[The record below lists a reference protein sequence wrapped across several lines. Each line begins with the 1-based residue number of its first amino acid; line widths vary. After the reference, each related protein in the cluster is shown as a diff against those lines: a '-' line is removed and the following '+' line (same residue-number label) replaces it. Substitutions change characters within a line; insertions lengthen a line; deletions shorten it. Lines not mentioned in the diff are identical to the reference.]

1 MSISY
6 KFKQLSSQYNIV
18 IDNTIPVIDHEQTY
32 ISVTE
37 PVNETGIVIQAVAYL
52 SEDTNQAEV
61 YLAGHTIQLFKEDS
75 QKWIGSLILPDT
87 DYNEFLSP
95 MVLASILVVDRAGNR
110 VVQDIDF
117 ANIKAVE
124 TSAIEQYGFI
134 KDNASGNIKPIF
146 DFTNIYF
153 QIIIGIAILALLLSI
168 IIHWRKQH
176 IQTIAS
182 ASAFIVLLIALTIF

>member
-1 MSISY
+1 M
-6 KFKQLSSQYNIV
+6 
-18 IDNTIPVIDHEQTY
+18 
-32 ISVTE
+32 
-37 PVNETGIVIQAVAYL
+37 
-52 SEDTNQAEV
+52 SEDSSQAEV
-61 YLAGHTIQLFKEDS
+61 YLAGRTIQLFKEDN
-75 QKWIGSLILPDT
+75 QRWRGSLILSND

-117 ANIKAVE
+117 GSIKAVE

-134 KDNASGNIKPIF
+134 KDNASENIKPIF

-153 QIIIGIAILALLLSI
+153 QVIIALAILALLFSI
-168 IIHWRKQH
+168 VIHWRKQH

-182 ASAFIVLLIALTIF
+182 ASAFIALLIILTIF